1 MTHAYPH
8 KSGRSEE
15 EINTTC
21 LQKLGINTAKL
32 EGAGD
37 PVDGQ
42 HVSRNAVIH
51 FVNSGKTHHFIEG
64 VVHHVEEALVHFALP
79 PEKALAVLNPF
90 EIADGDTAGVAKNV
104 RHGEDPLG
112 IYNRVGLPRRRAV
125 GALAENPGLHLIRI
139 LLRDLV
145 FNGGRDGNLALLEEH
160 ISRTHLRSAPREI
173 LQWFLLRVYPNNALR
188 K

>member
-21 LQKLGINTAKL
+21 LQKLGINTAEL

-37 PVDGQ
+37 PGDGQ
-42 HVSRNAVIH
+42 HVGRNGFIPCVYSR
-51 FVNSGKTHHFIEG
+51 KTHHFLKS

-79 PEKALAVLNPF
+79 PKEALTVLNPL
-90 EIADGDTAGVAKNV
+90 EIADGDAARVAENV
-104 RHGEDPLG
+104 RHGEDALG
-112 IYNRVGLPRRRAV
+112 IDNRVGLPSGGTVSAF
-125 GALAENPGLHLIRI
+125 AENLGLHLIRI

-145 FNGGRDGNLALLEEH
+145 FNGRRDGDLARLEEH
-160 ISRTHLRSAPREI
+160 IPRTHL
-173 LQWFLLRVYPNNALR
+173 
-188 K
+188 